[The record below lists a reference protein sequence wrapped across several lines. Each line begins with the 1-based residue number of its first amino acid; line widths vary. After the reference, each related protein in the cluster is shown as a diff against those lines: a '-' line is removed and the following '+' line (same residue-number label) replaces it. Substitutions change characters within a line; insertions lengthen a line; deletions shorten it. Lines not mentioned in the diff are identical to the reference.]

1 MIGGTDCPSQMFK
14 EQETRRFEDAVNK
27 LRNARAD
34 EDQRK
39 QQRMTKVDAK
49 LPPPKQRKC

>member
-1 MIGGTDCPSQMFK
+1 MFK

-49 LPPPKQRKC
+49 LPPPKQRTC